1 MEQMI
6 EQCTGMMN
14 NGMMGMMN
22 GGMMGMMNGGMMGMM
37 GSMLLGALFLIAL
50 FVVGVVL
57 LIRFIGNCA
66 DGGQRDAVR
75 ILGERFA
82 RGEIDRE
89 EYQERITTL
98 QARRA

>member
-57 LIRFIGNCA
+57 LIRFIGNRA

-75 ILGERFA
+75 ILRERFA